1 MRAIIVSGGTSPS
14 EKLLKSYLKEDDII
28 IGVDSGC
35 NTLYK
40 LNIMPNLI
48 LGDFD
53 SIDKDV
59 LNYFLSKEVNLE
71 RYSSHKDYSDTHLAY
86 RRAKEIYKVSEI
98 LMFGVT
104 GTRLD
109 HTLGNIGLLFNGLK
123 DNINIQI
130 IDENN
135 RMFIVDK
142 SSVIK
147 KEEGRYVS
155 FHALSEDVENFT
167 IRGGKYDLTNYD
179 MNLLEPRA
187 ICNEF
192 LDGDINI
199 TFSEGIILVMYT
211 RD

>member
-1 MRAIIVSGGTSPS
+1 MRAIIVSGGTPPS
-14 EKLLKSYLKEDDII
+14 EKLLKSYLREDDII

-53 SIDKDV
+53 SIDKNV
-59 LNYFLSKEVNLE
+59 LNYFLSKEINLE

-86 RRAKEIYKVSEI
+86 RRAKEIYNVSEI

-109 HTLGNIGLLFNGLK
+109 HTLGNIGLLSNGLK

-130 IDENN
+130 IDEHN

-147 KEEGRYVS
+147 KEEGSYVS
-155 FHALSEDVENFT
+155 FHALSEVVKNFT
-167 IRGGKYDLTNYD
+167 IRGGKYDLTDYN
-179 MNLLEPRA
+179 MKLLEPRA

-199 TFSEGIILVMYT
+199 TFSEGIILIMYT

>member
-14 EKLLKSYLKEDDII
+14 GKLLKSYLKEDDII

-86 RRAKEIYKVSEI
+86 RRAKGIYNVSEI

-123 DNINIQI
+123 DNISIQI
-130 IDENN
+130 IDEHN

-147 KEEGRYVS
+147 KEEGSYVS
-155 FHALSEDVENFT
+155 FHALSEVVKNFT
-167 IRGGKYDLTNYD
+167 IRGGKYDLTDYN
-179 MNLLEPRA
+179 MKLLEPRA